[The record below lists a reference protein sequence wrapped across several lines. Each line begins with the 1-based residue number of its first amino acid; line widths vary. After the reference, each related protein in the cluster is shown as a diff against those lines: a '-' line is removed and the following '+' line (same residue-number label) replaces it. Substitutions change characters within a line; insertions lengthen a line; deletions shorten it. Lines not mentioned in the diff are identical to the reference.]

1 MAADRDARIR
11 ERAHAIWE
19 REGRQH
25 GQHDRHWAQAVAE
38 IDAEDA
44 QARQDAAKE
53 AAPTK
58 DETAKGGGKRSLT
71 DAAVEAVTRVA
82 GAALNAAAE
91 SVTGG
96 KRGGTKKATAEGAT
110 AKSTTAKAAP
120 KRAASASGAATTRK
134 TSTGTT
140 TAGKPRTGGL
150 DRTAAAN
157 KPAARGTKKGR

>member
-11 ERAHAIWE
+11 ERAHEIWE

-44 QARQDAAKE
+44 KAKN
-53 AAPTK
+53 
-58 DETAKGGGKRSLT
+58 GGKRSLA

-91 SVTGG
+91 SVTGAG
-96 KRGGTKKATAEGAT
+96 KRTSAKKPAAESTIAR
-110 AKSTTAKAAP
+110 STTAKPAPDKTAP
-120 KRAASASGAATTRK
+120 KRAASASGAPTARK
-134 TSTGTT
+134 TASPAAATAVSTTGR
-140 TAGKPRTGGL
+140 AAAVKPRAGV

-157 KPAARGTKKGR
+157 KPVARDTKKGR

>member
-11 ERAHAIWE
+11 ERAHALWE

-44 QARQDAAKE
+44 QAKHGKAK
-53 AAPTK
+53 
-58 DETAKGGGKRSLT
+58 DTAKTKGGKRSLT
-71 DAAVEAVTRVA
+71 DAAVDAVTRVA
-82 GAALNAAAE
+82 GAALSAAAE

-96 KRGGTKKATAEGAT
+96 KRGAKKSAAESTGAKT
-110 AKSTTAKAAP
+110 AP
-120 KRAASASGAATTRK
+120 KRAASASGAPTARK
-134 TSTGTT
+134 TSSGAAAAG
-140 TAGKPRTGGL
+140 TAGRSAAGKSRTGSV

-157 KPAARGTKKGR
+157 KPVASSTKKGR